1 MALSDGNWQTVKDSP
16 EFFLSDTATA
26 AEELAKRR
34 GWVTDGHL
42 ALRWIIRADVPKG
55 HPKVIPIGLATTS
68 GGESLERLVAT
79 GGGLRNRAEAE
90 AKRHLP
96 EVAGHR
102 REQGTRGAG
111 RIQHTQPDHT
121 LLLEPLVSDLT
132 AISMPPTAHEL
143 VIGRD
148 ENSDVVIDDTT
159 ISRRLRRLG
168 DSYVVGDLGSTNG
181 TRLNGNG
188 VSKEAVPLEVGDV
201 LNLAGTVSYRRGV

>member
-1 MALSDGNWQTVKDSP
+1 
-16 EFFLSDTATA
+16 
-26 AEELAKRR
+26 
-34 GWVTDGHL
+34 
-42 ALRWIIRADVPKG
+42 
-55 HPKVIPIGLATTS
+55 
-68 GGESLERLVAT
+68 
-79 GGGLRNRAEAE
+79 
-90 AKRHLP
+90 
-96 EVAGHR
+96 
-102 REQGTRGAG
+102 
-111 RIQHTQPDHT
+111 
-121 LLLEPLVSDLT
+121 VSDLT

-159 ISRRLRRLG
+159 ISRRHCAIRRLG